1 MPVITPLIE
10 EYLFL
15 SKWGCTLTILFTPSG
30 PYCVLCQLCKVVSV
44 EDVRQQYEQLLRR
57 QATQEYTTKLPV
69 QTPHR
74 GKQVTYC
81 IQMDILAWWL
91 AGLSEKQIR
100 PEFAPKLVRCQKDVV
115 RAASDILPDN
125 PAKDAPLEE
134 VAKGKIIRLGEEI
147 AREVRP
153 RILFGQGVDTGTIVL
168 GVAATIDTTVDD
180 GEMPH
185 V

>member
-1 MPVITPLIE
+1 
-10 EYLFL
+10 
-15 SKWGCTLTILFTPSG
+15 
-30 PYCVLCQLCKVVSV
+30 
-44 EDVRQQYEQLLRR
+44 
-57 QATQEYTTKLPV
+57 
-69 QTPHR
+69 
-74 GKQVTYC
+74 
-81 IQMDILAWWL
+81 MDILAWWL

-100 PEFAPKLVRCQKDVV
+100 PEFAPKLVRFQKDVV

-125 PAKDAPLEE
+125 PAKDAPPEE